1 MVAVEEKR
9 RMLITKHDLD
19 LALEEKRALFH
30 DDDVIDDDVY
40 NELFLA
46 PKEYKLWTDGCK
58 RQVLHIDKLQREF
71 LCQDLTTNVY
81 YDGKCYMC
89 GKQHRH
95 KITRS
100 ELVRYTFKKVAC
112 YRLFQHASVP
122 SLEKYDPQ
130 ILSYEE
136 LWKLKHSS
144 TFDEWGTHTA
154 PRRWKWQTDCLF
166 IDEKRLY
173 ICSNCIKTFEEE
185 ARIEAR
191 EILQLNGESF
201 WRWYNDEQ
209 NKDDWRRKIFVECRP
224 YRDISSDSKAF
235 YIRSTE
241 GVHWESE
248 EYKEFLKQK
257 EQEGLERQQHQQ
269 LLEEA
274 KRQQRIDD
282 EKERERVR
290 RSNELFLARKQKDS
304 PTQRYINKFCLAT
317 SDVDVANKTI
327 IQEALNPANVE
338 YEQIQKHNSTL
349 YSEYLKSPLWHI
361 ISSKVK
367 WNAGYKCEECGST
380 HNLHVHHISYEY
392 KGIEF
397 LNIGLLQCLCK
408 DCHSKK
414 HGK

>member
-1 MVAVEEKR
+1 MVAVDNKQK
-9 RMLITKHDLD
+9 MLITKHDLD
-19 LALEEKRALFH
+19 LALEEKKALFH
-30 DDDVIDDDVY
+30 DEDVIDDDVY
-40 NELFLA
+40 YELFLA
-46 PKEYKLWTDGCK
+46 PKEYKLWTDGRK
-58 RQVLHIDKLQREF
+58 RQVWHIDKRQREF
-71 LCQDLTTNVY
+71 LCQDLTTHIY
-81 YDGKCYMC
+81 YDDKCYMC
-89 GKQHRH
+89 GKLHRH

-100 ELVRYTFKKVAC
+100 AILRYTFKKIDH
-112 YRLFQHASVP
+112 YHLFTYASIP
-122 SLEKYDPQ
+122 SLNVYNNL
-130 ILSYEE
+130 LSYEE
-136 LWKLKHSS
+136 LWKLKHIS
-144 TFDEWGTHTA
+144 TVSEWGTYTY
-154 PRRWKWQTDCLF
+154 PRRQRWKDDYPFL
-166 IDEKRLY
+166 DERRLY
-173 ICSNCIKTFEEE
+173 LCPNCIKKFEEE
-185 ARIEAR
+185 ARLDAQ
-191 EILQLNGESF
+191 EILQLKGDEF
-201 WRWYNDEQ
+201 WAWYNDER
-209 NKDDWRRKIFVECRP
+209 NKEDWRRRLFVKDWPCGTLG
-224 YRDISSDSKAF
+224 SDSKAF
-235 YIRSTE
+235 YLRCTE

-248 EYKEFLKQK
+248 EYKRYKKQK
-257 EQEGLERQQHQQ
+257 VQEELEIQQHRQ

-274 KRQQRIDD
+274 KRQQQIDE

-317 SDVDVANKTI
+317 SDVDVTNKTI

-380 HNLHVHHISYEY
+380 HNLHVHHISYVF